1 LSPNRHHRVID
12 IALQLQNAP
21 NTLPSVTMPIDTI
34 GGKDD
39 ATKPPTG

>member
-1 LSPNRHHRVID
+1 LSPNRHLAVIA
-12 IALQLQNAP
+12 IGPQNAP
-21 NTLPSVTMPIDTI
+21 NTLPSVTMTINAI